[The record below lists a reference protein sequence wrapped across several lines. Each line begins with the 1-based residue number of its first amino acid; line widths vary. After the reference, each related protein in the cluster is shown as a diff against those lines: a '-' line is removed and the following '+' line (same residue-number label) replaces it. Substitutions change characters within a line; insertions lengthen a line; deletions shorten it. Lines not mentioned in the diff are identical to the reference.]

1 MENKDIDS
9 EALELKT
16 QAIECLRARYA
27 AQKEMVREIEP
38 RLAEY
43 YEDVCLHST
52 TNVDDPDDRH
62 NVMEIL
68 GAIRLLR
75 LLRLYE
81 VDTESL
87 HDVIYKYEG
96 EWQQDGRIW
105 RHVTGGVK
113 HPNDTFGESYYRLR
127 PFQVFVLTSI
137 FGIRC
142 WVNTHNEAG
151 SRDLLPTEKELNGE
165 IYDLRRLCTE
175 FTLYTPRKTA
185 KTQLSAFIQFWF
197 FMNGDVNAECYC
209 CANASDQAK
218 ILFGRTKSLIHQMDP
233 KEKRIR
239 FTEQT
244 VNWKKGQFRAA
255 SLTALSAGG
264 KTKDGTF
271 AQLCSADEFGSA
283 SYVNGKSDMGKLVS
297 VIESSM
303 GPRREPMTFISTTAG
318 VIQAGPFVDKL
329 DNIHELL
336 KDELLKDKSE
346 KVVDALEDP
355 EDRHM
360 CLLLEP
366 DEWERDDEYLL
377 TSKSIRRK
385 VNPMLGIIV
394 QHSFYDDEVSKA
406 RKKGPEKL
414 ADVISKDFNMYRGTS
429 RKKWIKP
436 DRIREL
442 QVDKHIEDCKY
453 SDGWSVFCGL
463 DFSHGDDLFAIT
475 YLGVNYTPGAAM
487 LGRFFADCDAWI
499 LEKTMQESPLF
510 EMYEKWVE
518 QGWLHVC
525 PGEVF
530 DCSLA
535 IDSIARKTQEGVNI
549 TAFGYDPAQS
559 MQPINQLKAWLQTIF
574 QGRGVDAK
582 DMANTIEQM
591 VRGVG
596 QSAMVQNP
604 RILEL
609 EYMILEAEPW
619 IQFSAN
625 PMWPWQFG
633 NCMAELN
640 TISDLRRLMKGGP
653 RATHKI
659 DNVAALEDALY
670 LFDMRE
676 GRISE

>member
-1 MENKDIDS
+1 
-9 EALELKT
+9 
-16 QAIECLRARYA
+16 
-27 AQKEMVREIEP
+27 
-38 RLAEY
+38 
-43 YEDVCLHST
+43 
-52 TNVDDPDDRH
+52 
-62 NVMEIL
+62 
-68 GAIRLLR
+68 
-75 LLRLYE
+75 
-81 VDTESL
+81 
-87 HDVIYKYEG
+87 
-96 EWQQDGRIW
+96 
-105 RHVTGGVK
+105 
-113 HPNDTFGESYYRLR
+113 
-127 PFQVFVLTSI
+127 
-137 FGIRC
+137 
-142 WVNTHNEAG
+142 
-151 SRDLLPTEKELNGE
+151 
-165 IYDLRRLCTE
+165 
-175 FTLYTPRKTA
+175 
-185 KTQLSAFIQFWF
+185 
-197 FMNGDVNAECYC
+197 
-209 CANASDQAK
+209 
-218 ILFGRTKSLIHQMDP
+218 
-233 KEKRIR
+233 
-239 FTEQT
+239 
-244 VNWKKGQFRAA
+244 
-255 SLTALSAGG
+255 
-264 KTKDGTF
+264 
-271 AQLCSADEFGSA
+271 
-283 SYVNGKSDMGKLVS
+283 
-297 VIESSM
+297 
-303 GPRREPMTFISTTAG
+303 
-318 VIQAGPFVDKL
+318 
-329 DNIHELL
+329 
-336 KDELLKDKSE
+336 
-346 KVVDALEDP
+346 
-355 EDRHM
+355 
-360 CLLLEP
+360 
-366 DEWERDDEYLL
+366 
-377 TSKSIRRK
+377 
-385 VNPMLGIIV
+385 V

-406 RKKGPEKL
+406 RKEGPEKL

-436 DRIREL
+436 DRIRQL

-475 YLGVNYTPGAAM
+475 YLGVNYTPGSAM

-609 EYMILEAEPW
+609 EHMILEAEPW